1 MKLGKGNDF
10 GSLFPRER
18 TDCLSSSSL
27 LLSPLPFVGKRCK
40 SFPDYQRGPLPKT
53 NARFNWPK
61 KRSLLR
67 FQREF
72 RRTRLCK
79 RLTSW
84 IPSHSALRIGCTA
97 IEKPR
102 HANFVNTAISLINP
116 GEKKEE
122 KRREG
127 KGREGGS
134 LCERDFLER
143 DPFFLQSP
151 LKKQL

>member
-127 KGREGGS
+127 KGRKGGS